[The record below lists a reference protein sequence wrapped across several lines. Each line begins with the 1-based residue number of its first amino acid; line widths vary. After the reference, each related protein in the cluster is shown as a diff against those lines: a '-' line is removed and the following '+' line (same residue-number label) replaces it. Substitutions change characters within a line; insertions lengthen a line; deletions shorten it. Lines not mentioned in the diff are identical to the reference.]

1 MIYIAGAVKLAYQIC
16 EKKYSVYFHICW
28 IFHFFVTSAIKMAY
42 LFIWSGIDVW
52 KHSSPSD

>member
-16 EKKYSVYFHICW
+16 EKKYSVYFYICW

-42 LFIWSGIDVW
+42 LFI
-52 KHSSPSD
+52 